1 MNLELTDTVVKIMT
15 LDVRKD
21 FIIAF
26 HQSILN
32 VISSFVDSFKSTAT
46 RWKQILY
53 ETSPNNSDLWL
64 SVKFVIFQYFQ

>member
-21 FIIAF
+21 FISTF

-32 VISSFVDSFKSTAT
+32 VISSFGDSFKSTAT
-46 RWKQILY
+46 RWKQI
-53 ETSPNNSDLWL
+53 SDMKQ
-64 SVKFVIFQYFQ
+64 VPTTVIYGSL